1 MELKEIKE
9 YLRVDFEEDDILL
22 QNLIYAAEEYLLNA
36 GIKKDYSKSLYKL
49 AISLLVK
56 HWYDNIDSVAIGSTT
71 KKLEF
76 SLNSIL
82 VQLKYC
88 GDKNG

>member
-1 MELKEIKE
+1 MEIKEIKG

-22 QNLIYAAEEYLLNA
+22 QTLIYAAEEYLLNA

-56 HWYDNIDSVAIGSTT
+56 HWYDNRDSVAIGSAT

>member
-22 QNLIYAAEEYLLNA
+22 QILIYAAEEYLLNA

-56 HWYDNIDSVAIGSTT
+56 HWYDNRDSVAIGSTT

>member
-1 MELKEIKE
+1 MKQEKL
-9 YLRVDFEEDDILL
+9 LNNRVAFEEDDILL
-22 QNLIYAAEEYLLNA
+22 QTLIYAAEEYLLNA

-56 HWYDNIDSVAIGSTT
+56 HWYDNRDSVAIGSTT